1 MISITKRMIC
11 CTLVCAFLLCSLIS
25 FAGCNKND
33 GSNNDVT
40 DGATDDT
47 TDGANE
53 VPKELSYNVNEMH
66 VSKGENDIYGKIY
79 VPKSSEGKMPA
90 VILSHSANLTA
101 DSMNA
106 YAVGF
111 AERGYVAYAFDFC
124 GGSSKSRSDGNTE
137 DMTLFTEVEDLKA
150 VISEISSLEYVD
162 ADSIYLFG
170 TSQGGLV
177 TALTAE
183 EVSDNIK
190 GEILLYPAFNIP
202 ELASLSSG
210 FDFSSLGNLF
220 SFGGFGS
227 YGKAFTDSLKDY
239 NVYEHI
245 GNFGGN
251 VLIIHG
257 SKDFIVKPS
266 YSEQASGLYEHCTL
280 KIIEGAGHGFNSEN
294 FTMYGDCDGTVWQ
307 YIDEYFAA
315 E

>member
-11 CTLVCAFLLCSLIS
+11 CTLVYAFLLCSITS
-25 FAGCNKND
+25 FASCNKNE
-33 GSNNDVT
+33 DVT
-40 DGATDDT
+40 DDSTEDT
-47 TDGANE
+47 SE
-53 VPKELSYNVNEMH
+53 SPKEPSYDVEEMY

-79 VPKSSEGKMPA
+79 VPKSSKGKMPA
-90 VILSHSANLTA
+90 VILSHSANLNA

-137 DMTLFTEVEDLKA
+137 DMTLFTEVDDLKA
-150 VISEISSLEYVD
+150 VISAISSLEYVD
-162 ADSIYLFG
+162 ADNIYLFG

-177 TALTAE
+177 TALAAE
-183 EVSDNIK
+183 DVSDSIK

-202 ELASLSSG
+202 EIISLFSG
-210 FDFSSLGNLF
+210 FELSSLGNF
-220 SFGGFGS
+220 PSFGGFGS

-245 GNFGGN
+245 GNFDGN

-266 YSEQASGLYEHCTL
+266 YSEQASELYDHCTL

-294 FTMYGDCDGTVWQ
+294 FTMYGDCDNLVWQ
-307 YIDEYFAA
+307 YIDEYFEA

>member
-1 MISITKRMIC
+1 MSIYKKIVC
-11 CTLVCAFLLCSLIS
+11 CTLVCLILLCSFLF
-25 FAGCNKND
+25 FAGCNKN
-33 GSNNDVT
+33 GEGASDVPV
-40 DGATDDT
+40 
-47 TDGANE
+47 E
-53 VPKELSYNVNEMH
+53 PSYNVEEMH

-101 DSMNA
+101 DSMNS
-106 YAVGF
+106 YAIGF

-124 GGSSKSRSDGNTE
+124 GGSSKSRSDGNIE
-137 DMTLFTEVEDLKA
+137 DMTLFTEVEDLKS

-162 ADSIYLFG
+162 ADGIYLFG
-170 TSQGGLV
+170 TSQGGVV

-183 EVSDNIK
+183 EAADSIK

-202 ELASLSSG
+202 ELVSMFSG
-210 FDFSSLGNLF
+210 FDLSSLGNLS
-220 SFGGFGS
+220 SFGGFGT
-227 YGKAFTDSLKDY
+227 YGKAFMDTLKDY

-245 GNFGGN
+245 GSFDGD

-257 SKDFIVKPS
+257 SKDFIVNPS
-266 YSEQASGLYEHCTL
+266 YSERASELYEHCTL

-294 FTMYGDCDGTVWQ
+294 FTMYGDCDGMVWQ